1 MARSPVPLLLAIA
14 AAASSA
20 PAQALMIPEVAIPRL
35 PSQAARPEAFV
46 PTGWRIESRLDGAVD
61 ADARADVVLL
71 LRADDARNVVDND
84 GLGPP
89 RLDTNPRLLA
99 VLRHEGPAGYRL
111 LVQDAR
117 LIPRHENP
125 VTSDPLEEGGL
136 SLARRVLKVT
146 LGSFASA
153 GSWSMGSTTYAF
165 RLQDGCMR
173 LIGYD
178 SRSVHRA
185 SGEIDEAS
193 VNLLTG
199 RAILREGSI
208 ESDASRE
215 RRATTSRRGVVCLQE
230 VGDGFAF
237 DPGIV
242 GR

>member
-1 MARSPVPLLLAIA
+1 MSPRTQLFLLLVL
-14 AAASSA
+14 ASGVA
-20 PAQALMIPEVAIPRL
+20 RAGALHIPDVAIPGL
-35 PSQAARPEAFV
+35 PEQGASVGDFIPA
-46 PTGWRIESRLDGAVD
+46 GWRIESRLDGAID

-71 LRADDARNVVDND
+71 LRSDDPRNVVDND
-84 GLGPP
+84 GLGAP
-89 RLDTNPRLLA
+89 RLDTNPRVLA
-99 VLRHEGPAGYRL
+99 VLRADAVSGYRL

-125 VTSDPLEEGGL
+125 VMSDPLEEGGL

-146 LGSFASA
+146 LGAFASA

-178 SRSVHRA
+178 DRSVHRG
-185 SGEIDEAS
+185 SGRIDETS

-199 RAILREGSI
+199 RALRREGSI
-208 ESDASRE
+208 ESAAVRETRTAS
-215 RRATTSRRGVVCLQE
+215 SRRGVVCLQG

-237 DPGIV
+237 DPGLD